1 MHHIA
6 GYDRSQTLLLPES
19 LDELSALRTPVR
31 FIDGHAGI
39 RQFVYRIGCAY
50 ELVVVLPQ

>member
-19 LDELSALRTPVR
+19 LDECVGPENPVR
-31 FIDGHAGI
+31 FIEAFVDGLDLTAAP
-39 RQFVYRIGCAY
+39 VA
-50 ELVVVLPQ
+50 PSA